1 MAIALLVGLGN
12 PGARYTETRH
22 NAGFWLLDA
31 LAAREGVSFSAESRF
46 NGELAK
52 VVIAGRDVR
61 LLKPA
66 TFMNHSGQS
75 VGAVARYFNLA
86 PEQILVAHDEI
97 DLPTGVMRLKT
108 GGGHAGHNGLRD
120 IVAHLSS
127 NAFHRVRIGVG
138 RPQHPNEKVVDYVLH
153 KPGQDER
160 ISIDRGLDAV
170 IAELPE
176 ILSGNLEKSMQR
188 LHTTD
193 E

>member
-12 PGARYTETRH
+12 PGARYAETRH

-31 LAAREGVSFSAESRF
+31 LATREGVSFSAESRF

-52 VVIAGRDVR
+52 VLIKGRELR
-61 LLKPA
+61 LLKPT

-75 VGAVARYFNLA
+75 VGAVARYFGLE

-97 DLPTGVMRLKT
+97 DLPAGVVRLKS

-120 IVAHLSS
+120 IVAHLGS

-153 KPGQDER
+153 RAGQNER
-160 ISIDRGLDAV
+160 ISIDRGLGAV

-176 ILSGNLEKSMQR
+176 ILSGDLEKSMQR
-188 LHTTD
+188 LHTND